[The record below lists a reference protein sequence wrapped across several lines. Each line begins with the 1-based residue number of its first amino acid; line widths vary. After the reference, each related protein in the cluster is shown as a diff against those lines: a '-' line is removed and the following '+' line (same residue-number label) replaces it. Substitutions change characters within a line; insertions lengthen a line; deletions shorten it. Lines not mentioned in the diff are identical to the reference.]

1 MTTFTLTLAAL
12 LLLLT
17 LPVVLLLWAT
27 ESPEQRTR
35 RQIRRVRK
43 VTGLSQEKLA
53 KRFGVTRHRVRV
65 CLATA

>member
-1 MTTFTLTLAAL
+1 MTTFSLTLAAL

-53 KRFGVTRHRVRV
+53 ERFGVTRYRVRV
-65 CLATA
+65 CLA